1 MSGDAQVRAEEVEEV
16 LNCIHA
22 LLVKI
27 SAALSEIEQALSKAR
42 EQLAR
47 RREEIERLRCML
59 EEVPCVYN
67 HEFIFLLM
75 EGMVYFLS
83 PLLADNLKCRAR
95 WRKAPR

>member
-47 RREEIERLRCML
+47 RREEIERLRNML
-59 EEVPCVYN
+59 EEVPGVSN
-67 HEFIFLLM
+67 HEFCFQRRKRNFNGGQSIFF
-75 EGMVYFLS
+75 V
-83 PLLADNLKCRAR
+83 AAAR
-95 WRKAPR
+95 